1 MSEKAA
7 AIVRVAQKSRIFVSR
22 VMVGL
27 LFPLLL
33 ITPLTWTENDFLGF
47 VVETLGF
54 FLIIVGAFGRV
65 WASLYVAGKKGK
77 RLVTTGP
84 YSICRNPLYVSSLLI
99 GLGIVAAFQN
109 LLLVIPLVL
118 FHLGCYFF
126 TILAEEREL
135 VMRFGDE
142 YESYRKAVPRLF
154 PAFSRYRRGAD
165 TNGCMLISE
174 GRVLRCLFESA
185 LFALIIVLAEFI
197 EQLHTWGL
205 LPLLLRH

>member
-1 MSEKAA
+1 MSQRAA
-7 AIVRVAQKSRIFVSR
+7 AVVRAAQKSRIFVSR

-33 ITPLTWTENDFLGF
+33 ITPLTWTESDFLGF
-47 VVETLGF
+47 AVETIGF
-54 FLIIVGAFGRV
+54 FLIITGAFGRV

-77 RLVTTGP
+77 KLVTTGP

-99 GLGIVAAFQN
+99 GLGIVASFQN
-109 LLLVIPLVL
+109 LLLLVPLVF

-135 VMRFGDE
+135 AMRFGDE
-142 YESYRKAVPRLF
+142 YETYRKAVPRLF
-154 PAFSRYRRGAD
+154 PAFSQYRRGAD
-165 TNGCMLISE
+165 TSGCMLISE
-174 GRVLRCLFESA
+174 GRVLKCLFESA
-185 LFALIIVLAEFI
+185 LFALLVVVAEFI

-205 LPLLLRH
+205 LPLLFRH